1 VSVEHHRERELTF
14 DVDDDWELP
23 DLSALVPEGGRI
35 ETAQHDLSAT
45 YYDTERSTLRLLG
58 LTLRHREGGEDAGW
72 HLKIPTEDARTE
84 VQSQAA
90 ADSVPQSLRRRV
102 AGIVGDDSIKPVA
115 TIRTTRRATRVLDD
129 GGGLLLEVADD
140 RVTGTA
146 AGADAYPV
154 VWREVEVELGAAGEE
169 DHLDQVTSLL
179 SGARPAAVQRKIAHV
194 LGEAPVSVPEGLP
207 AMVVA
212 YVREQ
217 CGAILVGDV
226 GLRDDP
232 TPEVVHATRVG
243 IRRLRSTLRLFDHV
257 VAGVPEPLD
266 DDLGWLAGLLSPL
279 RDADILRHRL
289 GDALDD
295 LEPQA
300 MVGPVAQE
308 VEAELESMR
317 DAAKAEWQRAWDD
330 PRYRAIMATL
340 VRWYASVPVGDDV
353 KVRPKRVLRKAR
365 RKVRRRLERATD
377 AHGLHQ
383 ARKAAKR
390 LRYAGD
396 LLEPAVPQAEGIAD
410 EAKELQTTLGE
421 HQDFAVAAE
430 FARKLAESGRVESAF
445 TYGVLADRF
454 QQRAAEIRSA
464 AQRVTG

>member
-1 VSVEHHRERELTF
+1 VSVEHHREREVTF
-14 DVDDDWELP
+14 DVDDGWELP
-23 DLSALVPEGGRI
+23 DLSALVPDGGRI

-45 YYDTERSTLRLLG
+45 YYDTARSTLRLLG

-72 HLKIPTEDARTE
+72 HLKIPTDDARTE

-90 ADSVPQSLRRRV
+90 ADSVPLSLRRRI
-102 AGIVGDDSIKPVA
+102 AGVVGDDSVAPVA
-115 TIRTTRRATRVLDD
+115 VIRTTRRSTRILNDD
-129 GGGLLLEVADD
+129 SDLLLEVADD
-140 RVTGTA
+140 RVTGTP

-154 VWREVEVELGAAGEE
+154 VWREVEVELGPAGDE
-169 DHLDQVTSLL
+169 DHLDEVTSLL
-179 SGARPAAVQRKIAHV
+179 SGARPAAVQRKINHV
-194 LGEAPVSVPEGLP
+194 LGEAPVAVPEGLP

-243 IRRLRSTLRLFDHV
+243 IRRLRSTLRMFDHV
-257 VAGVPEPLD
+257 VAGAPEPLD
-266 DDLGWLAGLLSPL
+266 DDLAWLAGLLSPL

-300 MVGPVAQE
+300 IVGPVAE
-308 VEAELESMR
+308 EIAAELESMR
-317 DAAKAEWQRAWDD
+317 DAAKAEWQRAWED
-330 PRYRAIMATL
+330 PRYRVIMATL
-340 VRWYASVPVGDDV
+340 VRWYASVPVGDEV
-353 KVRPKRVLRKAR
+353 AVRPKRVLRKAR
-365 RKVRRRLERATD
+365 RKVRRRLDRATD

-396 LLEPAVPQAEGIAD
+396 LLAPAVPQAEGIAD

-421 HQDFAVAAE
+421 HQDYAVAAE

-454 QQRAAEIRSA
+454 QKRAAEIRASMLP
-464 AQRVTG
+464 G

>member
-1 VSVEHHRERELTF
+1 
-14 DVDDDWELP
+14 
-23 DLSALVPEGGRI
+23 
-35 ETAQHDLSAT
+35 
-45 YYDTERSTLRLLG
+45 
-58 LTLRHREGGEDAGW
+58 
-72 HLKIPTEDARTE
+72 
-84 VQSQAA
+84 
-90 ADSVPQSLRRRV
+90 
-102 AGIVGDDSIKPVA
+102 
-115 TIRTTRRATRVLDD
+115 
-129 GGGLLLEVADD
+129 
-140 RVTGTA
+140 
-146 AGADAYPV
+146 V
-154 VWREVEVELGAAGEE
+154 VWREVEVELGPAGAE

-179 SGARPAAVQRKIAHV
+179 NGARPAAVQRKISHV

-226 GLRDDP
+226 ALRDDP
-232 TPEVVHATRVG
+232 TPEVVHASRVG

-289 GDALDD
+289 GDALGD
-295 LEPQA
+295 LEPHDV
-300 MVGPVAQE
+300 VGPVAQE
-308 VEAELESMR
+308 VDAELESMR

-383 ARKAAKR
+383 TRKAAKR